1 MSSLDSFKKTMQVA
15 NNERP
20 VFVPIVYRLAARIE
34 QTPLVDMVSD
44 PTIYT
49 NVLEGAFKLLNQDAI
64 ITNFDS
70 TLEAE
75 IFGCQVEW
83 QDDYALPAVSG
94 WMERELSGAS
104 LENSHRLAVLLES
117 TKRLIQTRGRE
128 VAIIGVMTG
137 PCSLSLN
144 VGNNASPYREYP
156 FEEIVALVGGQL
168 AKYMRDLGEVKVNA
182 IIIREDLLGE
192 KYYEEFLAHEK
203 AYTAAYA
210 TLFNLTRF
218 YNLAGLL
225 MVKGCKVEDLA
236 AIIRKLNPDGLML
249 TGREF
254 DESGLNS
261 LKDLSGSRK
270 IAVGLSLPL
279 TDPDKAAAR
288 LQIYEDFILKNKPG
302 GFFYTS
308 DGEVPP
314 DISLENLVDIAGR
327 IKGTPNL

>member
-1 MSSLDSFKKTMQVA
+1 MNSLDSFKKTMQVA
-15 NNERP
+15 NNGRP

-34 QTPLVDMVSD
+34 QTSLSDMVSD

-49 NVLEGAFKLLNQDAI
+49 NTLEGAFKLLNQDAI
-64 ITNFDS
+64 ITSFDP

-83 QDDYALPAVSG
+83 QGDYDLPAVSG

-104 LENSHRLAVLLES
+104 LENSQRLAVLLES

-128 VAIIGVMTG
+128 VAIIGVITG
-137 PCSLSLN
+137 PCSLALN

-156 FEEIVALVGGQL
+156 FEEIVALVSGQL
-168 AKYMRDLGEVKVNA
+168 TKYMRDLGEVKVNA

-192 KYYEEFLAHEK
+192 KYYEEFMAHEK
-203 AYTAAYA
+203 AYTDAYA

-218 YNLAGLL
+218 YNLTGLL
-225 MVKGCKVEDLA
+225 MVKGVNAEDLT
-236 AIIRKLNPDGLML
+236 AIARRLNPGGLML
-249 TGREF
+249 TGQEF

-261 LKDLSGSRK
+261 LKDLSSSRK
-270 IAVGLSLPL
+270 IAIGLSLPL
-279 TDPDKAAAR
+279 TDLDKAAAR
-288 LQIYEDFILKNKPG
+288 LQVYEDFISKNKPG

>member
-1 MSSLDSFKKTMQVA
+1 MNSLDGFKKTMQVA
-15 NNERP
+15 NNGRP

-34 QTPLVDMVSD
+34 QTPLFDMVSD

-64 ITNFDS
+64 ITSFDP

-75 IFGCQVEW
+75 IFGCRVEW
-83 QDDYALPAVSG
+83 QFDYDLPAVSG
-94 WMERELSGAS
+94 WMEREFSGAS

-128 VAIIGVMTG
+128 VAIVGVMTG
-137 PCSLSLN
+137 PCSLSRDIAA
-144 VGNNASPYREYP
+144 NAAPDREYP
-156 FEEIVALVGGQL
+156 FEEIVALAGGQL
-168 AKYMRDLGEVKVNA
+168 SKYARGLGELKVDS

-225 MVKGCKVEDLA
+225 MVKGGKLEDLA
-236 AIIRKLNPDGLML
+236 VIVQKLSPSGLML
-249 TGREF
+249 TCQEL
-254 DESGLNS
+254 DESGLNF
-261 LKDLSGSRK
+261 LKNLSNSRK
-270 IAVGLSLPL
+270 MAIGLPLPL
-279 TDPDKAAAR
+279 TEPDKAAAR
-288 LQIYEDFILKNKPG
+288 LQVYEDFILKNKPG

-308 DGEVPP
+308 EGEVPP
-314 DISLENLVDIAGR
+314 DISLENLRDIAGR
-327 IKGTPNL
+327 IKGTTKL